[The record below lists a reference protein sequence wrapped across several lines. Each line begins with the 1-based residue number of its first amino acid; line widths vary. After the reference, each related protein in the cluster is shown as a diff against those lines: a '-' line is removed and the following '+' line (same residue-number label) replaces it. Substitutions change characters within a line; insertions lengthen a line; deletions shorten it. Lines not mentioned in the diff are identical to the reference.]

1 MKEKKLY
8 AVEVT
13 VTEVHKRK
21 FLVKASSRL
30 DAKKVVEKDLDS
42 GSSYVYDKTTDYTD
56 DQKIS
61 TRILAEVNEQSKS
74 LVGVS
79 TGTLSYVMDEP
90 DLEIVSL

>member
-13 VTEVHKRK
+13 VTEVHKKK

-30 DAKKVVEKDLDS
+30 DAKKVVEEDIYS
-42 GSSYVYDKTTDYTD
+42 GSSYVYDKTTEDTD

-61 TRILAEVNEQSKS
+61 TSIIAEVNEQSKS

-79 TGTLSYVMDEP
+79 DGKLSYVMNDKHL
-90 DLEIVSL
+90 DIISL

>member
-30 DAKKVVEKDLDS
+30 DAKKVVEEDLDS
-42 GSSYVYDKTTDYTD
+42 GSSYVYDKTTEDTD

-74 LVGVS
+74 LIGVS

-90 DLEIVSL
+90 ELEIVSL

>member
-30 DAKKVVEKDLDS
+30 DAKKVVEEDLDS
-42 GSSYVYDKTTDYTD
+42 GSSYVYDKTTEDTD

-90 DLEIVSL
+90 ELEIVSL

>member
-13 VTEVHKRK
+13 VTETHRRK
-21 FLVKASSRL
+21 FLVKATSRNAAKEAVGL
-30 DAKKVVEKDLDS
+30 DLNS
-42 GSSYVYDKTTDYTD
+42 GSSYVYDKTTEDID
-56 DQKIS
+56 DQRIS
-61 TRILAEVNEQSKS
+61 MKVLAEVNEQSKS
-74 LVGVS
+74 LIGVS